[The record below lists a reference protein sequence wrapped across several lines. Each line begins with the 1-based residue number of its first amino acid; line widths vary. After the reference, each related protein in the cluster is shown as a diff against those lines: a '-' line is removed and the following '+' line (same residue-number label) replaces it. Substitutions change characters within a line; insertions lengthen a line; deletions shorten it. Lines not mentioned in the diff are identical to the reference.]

1 MTKLLAR
8 RRGMGPTCPLCYQA
22 SETVDHLLVHCHILL
37 QYGRNYWADSLFLA
51 VRIMVPLMTVCII
64 GFLWVQT
71 NLPLFSIW
79 GIWRFWNLVLFE
91 DVPFNLDRVCRFIT
105 VYMQTSS
112 CVWCLKVLS
121 LQILHCFLT
130 MALSV
135 SLTGLH
141 KGVFVEQAL
150 ISSLIRII
158 VSFFG

>member
-1 MTKLLAR
+1 
-8 RRGMGPTCPLCYQA
+8 
-22 SETVDHLLVHCHILL
+22 
-37 QYGRNYWADSLFLA
+37 
-51 VRIMVPLMTVCII
+51 MTVCII

-105 VYMQTSS
+105 GLYADFFV
-112 CVWCLKVLS
+112 CVVLKSIKPTDPPL
-121 LQILHCFLT
+121 FLT